1 MISVDAR
8 RTFKRARL
16 RFDIHETLVDGDT
29 TVIAVQGELDL
40 ATAPRLK
47 WPLVDA
53 LDAGRR
59 RLVVDLSA
67 VTFMDSTALGVL
79 IGVRRSLDAG
89 ARMAIVCTHADV
101 LRIFEISGLDLAFE
115 IVPTRER
122 ALAYVRA
129 EVSPRP

>member
-8 RTFKRARL
+8 RGFKRGRL
-16 RFDIHETLVDGDT
+16 PFDVSESLLDEETA
-29 TVIAVQGELDL
+29 VIAVQGELDL

-59 RLVVDLSA
+59 RLVVDLAGVS
-67 VTFMDSTALGVL
+67 FMDSTALGVL
-79 IGVRRSLDAG
+79 IGVRRSLRPE
-89 ARMAIVCTHADV
+89 ARMAIVCTHPDV

-115 IVPTRER
+115 IVSTRQA
-122 ALAYVRA
+122 ALSFVRQ
-129 EVSPRP
+129 EVSPRS